1 MPLLLFMPVLKTLVE
16 PETKTRF
23 RRKAKTRGL
32 SESELLRAVVLVSL
46 GQKEDAG
53 QPVEPGLASGAIN
66 TERMTVRMP
75 GYLVE
80 ATKSKAK
87 SKGMT
92 PSRYVAALVQSN
104 YTGKPVLADDELTA
118 LRANSRELL
127 AIGRNI
133 NQIARALNS
142 SFHERDLVQL
152 DALADLGKLIER
164 NRSVI
169 LTFINAS
176 QNAWEAGQCP

>member
-1 MPLLLFMPVLKTLVE
+1 MVL
-16 PETKTRF
+16 
-23 RRKAKTRGL
+23 A
-32 SESELLRAVVLVSL
+32 SL

>member
-1 MPLLLFMPVLKTLVE
+1 MPVLKTLVE

-32 SESELLRAVVLVSL
+32 SESELLRALVLAEL
-46 GQKEDAG
+46 GQNGDAG
-53 QPVEPGLASGAIN
+53 QPVEPCMASEEIN
-66 TERMTVRMP
+66 TERMTLRMP
-75 GYLVE
+75 GYLRK
-80 ATKSKAK
+80 ATKTKAK

-104 YTGKPVLADDELTA
+104 YTGKPVLTDDELTA
-118 LRANSRELL
+118 LRVNIRELA

-133 NQIARALNS
+133 NQIARVLNA
-142 SFHERDLVQL
+142 SFHEKDLVQL

-164 NRSVI
+164 NRAVTQS
-169 LTFINAS
+169 FINAS
-176 QNAWEAGQCP
+176 QNAWESGQCP